1 MNNLH
6 RELAPISTAAWADLE
21 AEARRTFIENC
32 AARRVVDV
40 LGPAGPTFSAVGTGH
55 LEEIDAGS
63 PGVVRRR
70 RLTVA
75 GVVELRAPFTVS
87 REAVDSVERG
97 AKDADWQ
104 PAKDAARNLAF
115 AEDRLVVEGIAEA
128 GIAGIR
134 ARAPHDVPAPANPR
148 EYPNAVARALG
159 ILRLAGVGGGYALLL
174 PADDHVVING
184 STEDGYPIRTHLERL
199 LGEDGIIWAPALS
212 APLVVSTRGGDFELH
227 IGRDAAIGY
236 LSHDATTVELY
247 LEESVTFLVNTD
259 EAAVD
264 MR

>member
-6 RELAPISTAAWADLE
+6 RELAPLSDAAWADLE

-40 LGPAGPTFSAVGTGH
+40 VGPAGFTLSAVGTGH
-55 LEEIDAGS
+55 VEEVTFGGPD
-63 PGVVRRR
+63 VRARR
-70 RLTVA
+70 RLA
-75 GVVELRAPFTVS
+75 ASVVELRVPFVVS

-104 PAKDAARNLAF
+104 PAKDAAQQLAF
-115 AEDRLVVEGIAEA
+115 AEDRLVVDGLTDA

-134 ARAPHDVPAPANPR
+134 GRASNSVPAPANPR
-148 EYPNAVARALG
+148 GFPDAVAQALSA
-159 ILRLAGVGGGYALLL
+159 LRLAGVGGGYALLL
-174 PADDHVVING
+174 PAGDHTAIDG
-184 STEDGYPIRTHLERL
+184 STEDGYPIREHLERL
-199 LGEDGIIWAPALS
+199 LGDDGIIWAPALS
-212 APLVVSTRGGDFELH
+212 APLVLSTRGGDYELH
-227 IGRDAAIGY
+227 IGQDAAIGY
-236 LSHDATTVELY
+236 LSHDATSVELY

-264 MR
+264 VR